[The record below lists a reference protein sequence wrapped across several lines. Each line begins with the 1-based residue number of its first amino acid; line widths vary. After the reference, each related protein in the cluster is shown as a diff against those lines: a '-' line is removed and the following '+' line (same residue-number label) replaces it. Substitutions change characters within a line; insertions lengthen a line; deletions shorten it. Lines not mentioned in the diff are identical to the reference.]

1 MISPLL
7 PEHHRRGREHAL
19 VFSVEA
25 SLNFLSR
32 PGNRGRP
39 SGQSPPQP
47 GHSPWRLGA
56 AAARWLQ
63 PPVRQCSIQSQGP
76 AAAQP
81 LSALVGCPWLS
92 QPLPSR
98 PSCSRPICN
107 SRGTALA
114 PAALLRFAVAQRVL
128 PLPRHAH
135 VRRARGQRLRAPP
148 SGYRLS
154 ALHNPRDG
162 GGNRSRQFQP
172 QPGRSAVAVCDRQV
186 PDASPASAGQL
197 KTEAAACSG
206 AVWRPLPRAASRRCT
221 GSPDPA
227 RTRPPCKTGTASPPA
242 QRWI

>member
-1 MISPLL
+1 M
-7 PEHHRRGREHAL
+7 
-19 VFSVEA
+19 
-25 SLNFLSR
+25 
-32 PGNRGRP
+32 
-39 SGQSPPQP
+39 
-47 GHSPWRLGA
+47 GA
-56 AAARWLQ
+56 AAPRWLQ
-63 PPVRQCSIQSQGP
+63 PPVRQCSLQSPGQ

-92 QPLPSR
+92 QPSISR

-114 PAALLRFAVAQRVL
+114 PAALLRFAAAQRVL

-172 QPGRSAVAVCDRQV
+172 QPGRSAVAVCDRQA
-186 PDASPASAGQL
+186 PDAPPASAGQL

-206 AVWRPLPRAASRRCT
+206 AAVAATAKGCVQEMHRKPRSSTNAPSLQNGHCIPSSSKVDLMVAAPHSGQQVMGARESTWNPSPHWR
-221 GSPDPA
+221 
-227 RTRPPCKTGTASPPA
+227 
-242 QRWI
+242 QRWGESLPMQRARPSYLGL